1 MTRWWWMLA
10 AFGLPL
16 GAAQSAEDPSV
27 ATYTATYRA
36 DYKGKEAGTAQFS
49 VRYHADREVYEFDSR
64 ALAKGLVKLARPNPT
79 VERSEFR
86 IEAGNVRP
94 LQFWYEDGSRSGEDN
109 FHIVFD
115 WERNIATVGNAT
127 ARRELAAPAGTLDR
141 GSAQVALMRDL
152 ASGSMPHAYALAD
165 DDSVATY
172 EYADG
177 GTETLT
183 TEAGSFETRI
193 LAQQRP
199 GSSRITRFWVAPA
212 LRFLPVKIEQTRNGE
227 AHSGFTLVSV
237 TGLSAT
243 R

>member
-1 MTRWWWMLA
+1 MMRLWILA

-16 GAAQSAEDPSV
+16 GVAQAAEDASV

-36 DYKGKEAGTAQFS
+36 EYKGKEAGTAEFS

-64 ALAKGLVKLARPNPT
+64 AVAKGLVKLARPNPT

-86 IEAGNVRP
+86 IESGNVRP
-94 LQFWYEDGSRSGEDN
+94 VEFWYEDGSRSGEDN

-115 WERNIATVGNAT
+115 WARNIATVGT
-127 ARRELAAPAGTLDR
+127 ASGRRELATPAGTLDR
-141 GSAQVALMRDL
+141 GSAQVALMRAL
-152 ASGSMPHAYALAD
+152 ASGNVPNAYALAD
-165 DDSVATY
+165 EDSVATY
-172 EYADG
+172 EYTDG

-183 TEAGSFETRI
+183 TDAGSFETRI

-199 GSSRITRFWVAPA
+199 GSSRITRFWVAPE

-227 AHSGFTLVSV
+227 AHSGFTLVGV
-237 TGLSAT
+237 TGLKPA